1 MKKAICILSVLAI
14 LLCAWLVLLWLPAL
28 THEGK
33 PQSETR
39 YGLSEGLQLVEQTF
53 AGKEKRYVVEDGEG
67 NVVFDVPLRGCILDT
82 RFRGGR
88 LRFREQ
94 QSGREGYIDR
104 QGIVTLLHEGE
115 ASIPEEVATGRT
127 TRFAASGMAPA
138 QQLQGEACAL
148 VKVEAPSDFAF
159 STPLGIVKR
168 KDEVG
173 EIWLYLPQGTKM
185 LTLKHPVWG
194 VLRDYQLGTTL
205 ESRMTYELKVDV
217 PRLALAE
224 RHDTIVQVRTII
236 DTVTVTQSR
245 PKEPWSA
252 YALATIGAHD
262 NGPSYGAFFSL
273 MRRHGFFVHVNTL
286 FGSIGKTRGSC
297 AKDGSLGEGTER
309 PYYSGKTA
317 KSHFTIT
324 AGATHRLTR
333 QLCLFE
339 GVGYG
344 RSAVAWQLAQSE
356 GGGYVLNDG
365 LTHKG
370 VAGEIGALVAW
381 GRLSVS
387 ASAVTIGGKQWQ
399 GHLGIGIKLWR
410 TKKMRKNGK

>member
-1 MKKAICILSVLAI
+1 MKTTTTLGNARPLLLALCLW
-14 LLCAWLVLLWLPAL
+14 LLCCGSARSQEFTVSSFRLLP
-28 THEGK
+28 
-33 PQSETR
+33 
-39 YGLSEGLQLVEQTF
+39 
-53 AGKEKRYVVEDGEG
+53 
-67 NVVFDVPLRGCILDT
+67 NDVSAFVNSVRDLND
-82 RFRGGR
+82 
-88 LRFREQ
+88 
-94 QSGREGYIDR
+94 
-104 QGIVTLLHEGE
+104 
-115 ASIPEEVATGRT
+115 
-127 TRFAASGMAPA
+127 
-138 QQLQGEACAL
+138 EACAL

-224 RHDTIVQVRTII
+224 HHDTIVQVRTII
-236 DTVTVTQSR
+236 DTVTVALSR
-245 PKEPWSA
+245 PKEPWTA

-273 MRRHGFFVHVNTL
+273 MRRHGFFVHANTL

-297 AKDGSLGEGTER
+297 TKDGSLGEGTER

-324 AGATHRLTR
+324 AGATHRLT
-333 QLCLFE
+333 
-339 GVGYG
+339 
-344 RSAVAWQLAQSE
+344 S
-356 GGGYVLNDG
+356 
-365 LTHKG
+365 
-370 VAGEIGALVAW
+370 
-381 GRLSVS
+381 
-387 ASAVTIGGKQWQ
+387 
-399 GHLGIGIKLWR
+399 
-410 TKKMRKNGK
+410 